1 MEYFP
6 TKPGFDISKFETC
19 HHWTFAITLMTYEMG
34 AMKGRNRCFDLED
47 VQMGPANIS
56 VNNQYTFTGIQKSH
70 SN

>member
-1 MEYFP
+1 
-6 TKPGFDISKFETC
+6 
-19 HHWTFAITLMTYEMG
+19 MTYEMG